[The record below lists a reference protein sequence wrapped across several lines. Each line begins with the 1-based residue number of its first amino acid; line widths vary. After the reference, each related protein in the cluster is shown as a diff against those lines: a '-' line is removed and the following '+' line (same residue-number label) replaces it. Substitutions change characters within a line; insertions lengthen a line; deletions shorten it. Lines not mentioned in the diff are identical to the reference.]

1 MTQGAHWPNASI
13 IPNYIFNVV
22 KRNDDGKIQSC
33 RMTGNFKINLRKGRG
48 GINMCSAINLCLNI
62 IYDYYIKQILTS
74 SECVQLVSYD
84 IRSDILV
91 IQWCDRLDS

>member
-1 MTQGAHWPNASI
+1 
-13 IPNYIFNVV
+13 
-22 KRNDDGKIQSC
+22 
-33 RMTGNFKINLRKGRG
+33 
-48 GINMCSAINLCLNI
+48 MCSAINLCLNI